1 MNMARSLGY
10 RLMTVLFVFFSANA
24 TGLASD
30 LAARFARIEADP
42 RLYQAAYAAGE
53 ARATLCAVCHGEDGN
68 SRKPDVPNLAG
79 QNPLY
84 LWKQIDNFAT
94 GRRRNFVMQALAKDF
109 TDEDKINLAIY
120 FAANT
125 PRTAPA
131 EPQRAPRGAR
141 LFRQHCA
148 ACHGADA
155 RGTRDYARL
164 AGQRH
169 TYLVTT
175 LTAFRDGT
183 ARRRSNI
190 MAAQVKGLSNDDI
203 ADLAAYLSAL
213 R

>member
-1 MNMARSLGY
+1 MNKAWSPGR
-10 RLMTVLFVFFSANA
+10 RLTAALFVFLSSAGTA
-24 TGLASD
+24 LASD
-30 LAARFARIEADP
+30 LAARFARIEANP
-42 RLYQAAYAAGE
+42 RLHQEAYAAGK
-53 ARATLCAVCHGEDGN
+53 ARATLCSVCHGEDGN
-68 SRKPDVPNLAG
+68 SRRPEVPNLAG

-109 TDEDKINLAIY
+109 TDEDKINLAVY

-125 PRTAPA
+125 PHTAPA
-131 EPQRAPRGAR
+131 DPQRAHRGAR

-148 ACHGADA
+148 TCHGPDA

-164 AGQRH
+164 AGQRRE
-169 TYLVTT
+169 YLIAT

-183 ARRRSNI
+183 TRRRSNI
-190 MAAQVKGLSNDDI
+190 MTAEVKALSDDDI

>member
-1 MNMARSLGY
+1 MNKAWSLGN
-10 RLMTVLFVFFSANA
+10 RLTVLLCVFLSSAGTVLA
-24 TGLASD
+24 TD
-30 LAARFARIEADP
+30 LAARFARIEANP
-42 RLYQAAYAAGE
+42 RLHQEAYAAGK
-53 ARATLCAVCHGEDGN
+53 ARATLCSVCHGEDGN
-68 SRKPDVPNLAG
+68 SRRPDVPNLAG
-79 QNPLY
+79 QNPFY

-94 GRRRNFVMQALAKDF
+94 GVRKNYVMQALAKDF
-109 TDEDKINLAIY
+109 TDADKINLAVY

-131 EPQRAPRGAR
+131 DPQRAPRGAR

-148 ACHGADA
+148 ACHGPDA

-164 AGQRH
+164 AGQRRE
-169 TYLVTT
+169 YLVNT
-175 LTAFRDGT
+175 LAAFRDGT

-190 MAAQVKGLSNDDI
+190 MAAQVKGLSDGDI